1 MYEVTQTFNR
11 KIFKLEDHF
20 ERLLYS
26 AMKMDMPLDFSME
39 DLEKDLIAVLDKLN
53 TSNAYIRIV
62 VTRGEGEIGLDPALA
77 TKNNVIIIVKELPPN
92 PSWWYTDGVHMIISH
107 TMRNPKNAID
117 PRIKSGNYL
126 NNVMAMN
133 EAKKAGAFDAIMLNG
148 KGEIT
153 EATTSNIWVIKDG
166 EIITPPIKAG
176 LLGGITRK
184 SLLKIAAENSYNVSE
199 RNFDEDFLKSADE
212 CFLTSTTKLLVPIT
226 KVDNQSI
233 GKGKPGLMTLELLE
247 LYKKTNGI

>member
-1 MYEVTQTFNR
+1 MTQTFSR
-11 KIFKLEDHF
+11 KIFKLDEHF

-26 AMKMDMPLDFSME
+26 ADKMEMPLDFTLEKLKS
-39 DLEKDLIAVLDKLN
+39 DLEKVLEQLD
-53 TSNAYIRIV
+53 TDFAYIRIV

-92 PSWWYTDGVHMIISH
+92 PSWWYDDGVHMIISH
-107 TMRNPKNAID
+107 TMRNPKNAVD

-126 NNVMAMN
+126 NNVMAMH
-133 EAKKAGAFDAIMLNG
+133 EAKKAGAFDAIMLNA

-153 EATTSNIWVIKDG
+153 EATTSNIWIVKDG
-166 EIITPPIKAG
+166 EVITPPIKAG

-184 SLLKIAAENSYNVSE
+184 SLIQIAKDNKLNISE

-226 KVDNQSI
+226 KIDNCLI
-233 GKGKPGLMTLELLE
+233 GDGKPGKYTLQLLD
-247 LYKKTNGI
+247 LYKKANHI